1 VVQEQARLKGSKL
14 IARDKDF
21 YIIEANN
28 CFEWKGIN
36 HSIKKIKLPSH
47 WALGEVNNLA
57 TALSALEASDA
68 SLLPT
73 KKELNNALESFSL
86 PGRFELIESKSRW
99 ILDVAHNPGAA
110 KNFRDRLNTM
120 KLEPGNTMIISMM
133 RDKNLEDFI
142 GVFKDMVSNWVV
154 CKMDTDRSFTSQE
167 LKERLRL
174 LGINDITLADSPYEA
189 FKYVEN
195 LRPISDNIIVSG
207 SFELVG
213 PAKEYLSKTRE
224 I

>member
-1 VVQEQARLKGSKL
+1 M
-14 IARDKDF
+14 
-21 YIIEANN
+21 
-28 CFEWKGIN
+28 
-36 HSIKKIKLPSH
+36 
-47 WALGEVNNLA
+47 GEVNNLA

-174 LGINDITLADSPYEA
+174 QGINDITLADSPYEA

>member
-1 VVQEQARLKGSKL
+1 MTLMAENTVRCDRLRSPRLHGDNKAQSVVQEQARFKDSML

-73 KKELNNALESFSL
+73 KKELNNALEIFSL

-110 KNFRDRLNTM
+110 KNFRDRFIFS
-120 KLEPGNTMIISMM
+120 II
-133 RDKNLEDFI
+133 K
-142 GVFKDMVSNWVV
+142 K
-154 CKMDTDRSFTSQE
+154 
-167 LKERLRL
+167 
-174 LGINDITLADSPYEA
+174 
-189 FKYVEN
+189 
-195 LRPISDNIIVSG
+195 
-207 SFELVG
+207 
-213 PAKEYLSKTRE
+213 
-224 I
+224 